1 MFLGSDANESFAY
14 FIPPMFFPQMQSTD
28 MGVWQTPVANYFY
41 D

>member
-28 MGVWQTPVANYFY
+28 MVVSQTPVANYFY